1 MEQRVLKILT
11 AVAVAAMVISLVLAG
26 ARGEFSGPVAQVFLC
41 GLGIFLGALLML
53 VHFRRVTARQAAV
66 VSPFRT
72 LAVAAILAS
81 QVAYQVLVWSNWR
94 TSSAVW
100 RFWWVS
106 MILAVTLTHLVL
118 LRRSSGR
125 RWRPVEAATA
135 AFVLSAAGMA
145 LWLGLRRDMLADVS
159 PAYLVVGAVPA
170 AGTLVLS
177 VYLAARWAAP
187 RTRRPEFSKRTIVA
201 GVLLSHLLA
210 AIAAFYIGRA
220 TAGRSDELIG
230 TPHRLVSEGRR
241 EVRRQLDEDKYEA
254 QSHVAEYLGDTRIVD
269 RPPFI
274 TIERIEAIQQRLKP
288 GDILLE
294 RRNWYLSNPMLPGF
308 WPHAALYV
316 GTIEDLRELGV
327 LDHPSVAAHIE
338 EYRAPAEDGRP
349 HTVIEAVSEGVILNS
364 LTHSMHADYAAA
376 LRPRVTSEDVQRAI
390 VRAFE
395 NLGKPYDFNFD
406 FEDTDR
412 LVCSQ
417 VVYLSYMNAIG
428 FPLKSV
434 LGRNTLPAN
443 EIARKYVNER
453 EAAERD
459 LDFVFFLDAV
469 PAESSAR
476 EVGVEEF
483 CASVGRPRELVER

>member
-1 MEQRVLKILT
+1 MEQRVLKTLAAT
-11 AVAVAAMVISLVLAG
+11 AVAAVSVSLVFAG
-26 ARGEFSGPVAQVFLC
+26 VTGEFAGTVAQVFLC
-41 GLGIFLGALLML
+41 GVGILLGVLLML
-53 VHFRRVTARQAAV
+53 VHFRRATARQAAI

-81 QVAYQVLVWSNWR
+81 QVAYQILVWSNWR

-125 RWRPVEAATA
+125 HWRPVEAATA
-135 AFVLSAAGMA
+135 AFVLSAAAMA
-145 LWLGLRRDMLADVS
+145 LWLGLRRDMLAGIS
-159 PAYLVVGAVPA
+159 PAYLVAGAVPA

-187 RTRRPEFSKRTIVA
+187 RTRRPEFSKRTVVA

-210 AIAAFYIGRA
+210 AIAAFYVGRA
-220 TAGRSDELIG
+220 TAGRGDELVG
-230 TPHRLVSEGRR
+230 APHRLVSEGRR
-241 EVRRQLDEDKYEA
+241 EVRRQLEEDKYDA

-274 TIERIEAIQQRLKP
+274 TLEQIEAIQQRLKP

-316 GTIEDLRELGV
+316 GTVDDLRELGV
-327 LDHPSVAAHIE
+327 LDHPAVAAHIE
-338 EYRAPAEDGRP
+338 EYRVPAGDGRP

-364 LTHSMHADYAAA
+364 LTHSLHADYAVA
-376 LRPRVTSEDVQRAI
+376 LRPRVTSEDIQRAI
-390 VRAFE
+390 VRAFG

-406 FEDTDR
+406 FEDSAR
-412 LVCSQ
+412 LVCTQ
-417 VVYLSYMNAIG
+417 VVYLSYMDAID

-434 LGRNTLPAN
+434 LGRSTLPAN
-443 EIARKYVNER
+443 EIARKYVSER

-469 PAESSAR
+469 PAESRAR
-476 EVGVEEF
+476 EAGVEEF
-483 CASVGRPRELVER
+483 CISADRPRVLVER